1 MAKRKPAR
9 DPLEAYHAEFQ
20 HALHTTHEFLV
31 QLVQAAADRIT
42 PEFEDAVWQAEEQLV
57 DSFEG
62 FVRLYA
68 DRVAQLEASDK
79 RLQERV
85 RRFELR
91 MKQLD
96 LVVQALGPLIVD
108 PGSNKIQ

>member
-1 MAKRKPAR
+1 M
-9 DPLEAYHAEFQ
+9 
-20 HALHTTHEFLV
+20 

-68 DRVAQLEASDK
+68 DRVSQLEASDK

-85 RRFELR
+85 RRFEDR